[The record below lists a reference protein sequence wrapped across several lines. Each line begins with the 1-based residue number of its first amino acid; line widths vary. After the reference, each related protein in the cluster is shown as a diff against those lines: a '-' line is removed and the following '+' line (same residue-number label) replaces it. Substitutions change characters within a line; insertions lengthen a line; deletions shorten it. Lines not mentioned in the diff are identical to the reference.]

1 MEIFEKL
8 SSINLEKLLL
18 APELYFAIIW
28 AVLAYVV
35 FLFARKAIPA
45 IMIRAFAAKKPK
57 WEVILREHKTFNQLA
72 YLAPVLFMY
81 FAAQHFPSI
90 AQTVDHIISAYVI
103 INITI
108 LAGHIIKSWELI
120 YQLNPISKER
130 PIKSYLQLLALIV
143 YLLGGIFAICKLFHI
158 DVTLFLS
165 SIGALTAIIILVFK
179 DTITSFIASLQL
191 AANNLIQKGDWIEIP
206 QYGANGDVVDVALH
220 VIKVQNFDKT
230 IVTVPTYKLMELGFK
245 NWRGMYEAK
254 GRRIKRALDI
264 DQNSVKFLS
273 ESDLKRLFKHPIIG
287 EVMPDEA
294 TFAPDDVI
302 FKGKSPDKVLTNLS
316 LFRRYVRL
324 YLSAHP
330 HISGDMTF
338 IVRLLDP
345 TPAGIPLEVY
355 VFTTDTD
362 WSVYEYIQSSIFEHL
377 LAIIPEFG
385 LRVFQYP
392 ADNSLFRVGEILQ
405 GVKEVAANK

>member
-1 MEIFEKL
+1 MELYNKIC
-8 SSINLEKLLL
+8 SIEVNKLLFS
-18 APELYFAIIW
+18 PGLYFAIIW
-28 AVLAYVV
+28 SILAYIV
-35 FLFARKAIPA
+35 FLFARKAVPA
-45 IMIRAFAAKKPK
+45 LLIRAFAAKKPK
-57 WEVILREHKTFNQLA
+57 WESILREHKTFNQLA
-72 YLAPVLFMY
+72 YLAPVLFVY
-81 FAAQHFPSI
+81 FAAQHFPGI
-90 AQTVDHIISAYVI
+90 VKTTEHVISAYVI
-103 INITI
+103 INLTI
-108 LAGHIIKSWELI
+108 LAGHVIKAWQLI

-143 YLLGGIFAICKLFHI
+143 YLLGGIFAVCKLFHI

-206 QYGANGDVVDVALH
+206 QYGANGDVIDVALH

-245 NWRGMYEAK
+245 NWRGMYESK
-254 GRRIKRALDI
+254 GRRIKRSVDI
-264 DQNSVKFLS
+264 DQSSVRFLS
-273 ESDLKRLFKHPIIG
+273 EADLKRLFKHPIIS
-287 EVMPDEA
+287 EVMPNAE
-294 TFAPDDVI
+294 TFAPADDKFV
-302 FKGKSPDKVLTNLS
+302 GKNPDKVMTNLS

-330 HISGDMTF
+330 HISQQMTF

-345 TPAGIPLEVY
+345 TPSGIPLEIY

-377 LAIIPEFG
+377 LAIAHEFD
-385 LRVFQYP
+385 LKVFQYP
-392 ADNSLFRVGEILQ
+392 TDHSLFMVGQLL
-405 GVKEVAANK
+405 KSKAN